1 MTDPVIF
8 KYDVRVRERML
19 KRGLVTEADIKRHLE
34 GLSDLEPTSGRV
46 ELPQPAIG
54 VAGSARSGAPA
65 VRHAPDDEVEAS

>member
-1 MTDPVIF
+1 MSDPVIF

-34 GLSDLEPTSGRV
+34 GLSDLEPTSGHV
-46 ELPQPAIG
+46 ELAQPAIG
-54 VAGSARSGAPA
+54 VAGAARGAPA